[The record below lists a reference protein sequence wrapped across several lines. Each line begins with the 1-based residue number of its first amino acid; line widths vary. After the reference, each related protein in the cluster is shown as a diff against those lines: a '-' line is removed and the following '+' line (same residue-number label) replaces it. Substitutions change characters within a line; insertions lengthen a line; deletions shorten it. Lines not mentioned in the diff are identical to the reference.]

1 MNTSN
6 TSDNEKDVR
15 PDLEAEGGGNA
26 PDITHERQ
34 EAEQSS
40 EADDRSGE
48 EEEGAVSAEEVAR
61 LVAEAEQRGY
71 LRGLNENARE
81 MMGRPALL
89 ENPRVR
95 TPAEKDRDACQTF
108 ASRFLTRLPRGVW
121 D

>member
-6 TSDNEKDVR
+6 TSDNEKEVR

-26 PDITHERQ
+26 PDTTHERQ
-34 EAEQSS
+34 EAEHSS
-40 EADDRSGE
+40 EAEDRSGE
-48 EEEGAVSAEEVAR
+48 AEEGAVSAEEVAR

-95 TPAEKDRDACQTF
+95 TAPEKDRDACQTF

>member
-6 TSDNEKDVR
+6 TSDNEKEVR
-15 PDLEAEGGGNA
+15 PEIEAEWGCKP
-26 PDITHERQ
+26 PDTTHERQ
-34 EAEQSS
+34 EAEHSS
-40 EADDRSGE
+40 EAEARSGE
-48 EEEGAVSAEEVAR
+48 EDEGAVSAEEVAR

-95 TPAEKDRDACQTF
+95 TAPEKDREACRTF

>member
-6 TSDNEKDVR
+6 TSDNEKEVR
-15 PDLEAEGGGNA
+15 PDLEAEGGGTA
-26 PDITHERQ
+26 PDTTHERQ
-34 EAEQSS
+34 EPEQSS
-40 EADDRSGE
+40 EAQDRSGE
-48 EEEGAVSAEEVAR
+48 AEEGAVSAEEVAR

-81 MMGRPALL
+81 MMRRPALL

-95 TPAEKDRDACQTF
+95 TAPEKDRDTCQTF

>member
-6 TSDNEKDVR
+6 TPDNEKEVR
-15 PDLEAEGGGNA
+15 PDMEAEGGCN
-26 PDITHERQ
+26 PSDTTHERQ

-40 EADDRSGE
+40 EAQDRSGE
-48 EEEGAVSAEEVAR
+48 EDEGAVSAEEVAR

-95 TPAEKDRDACQTF
+95 TAPDKDRDACQTF

>member
-6 TSDNEKDVR
+6 TSDNEKEVR
-15 PDLEAEGGGNA
+15 PDLEAGGGGNA
-26 PDITHERQ
+26 PDTTHERQ

-40 EADDRSGE
+40 EA
-48 EEEGAVSAEEVAR
+48 EEGAVSAEEVAR

-95 TPAEKDRDACQTF
+95 TAPEKDREACQTF

>member
-1 MNTSN
+1 MKKKSGPI
-6 TSDNEKDVR
+6 SR
-15 PDLEAEGGGNA
+15 PKEAGMRRTPHMRGKNLNSHQRRKTVAEG
-26 PDITHERQ
+26 T
-34 EAEQSS
+34 
-40 EADDRSGE
+40 
-48 EEEGAVSAEEVAR
+48 VSAEEVAR

-95 TPAEKDRDACQTF
+95 TATEKDRDACQTF

>member
-6 TSDNEKDVR
+6 TFDNEKEVR

-26 PDITHERQ
+26 PDTTHERQ
-34 EAEQSS
+34 EAEHSS
-40 EADDRSGE
+40 EAEARSGE
-48 EEEGAVSAEEVAR
+48 EEEGTVSAEEVAR

-95 TPAEKDRDACQTF
+95 TVPEKDRDACQTF

>member
-1 MNTSN
+1 MNTPDN
-6 TSDNEKDVR
+6 DNEKEVM
-15 PDLEAEGGGNA
+15 PDIEAEGGCNP
-26 PDITHERQ
+26 PDTTHERQ
-34 EAEQSS
+34 ETERSSDAE
-40 EADDRSGE
+40 DRSGE
-48 EEEGAVSAEEVAR
+48 GEAGAVSAEEVAR

-95 TPAEKDRDACQTF
+95 TAPEKDRDTCQTF
-108 ASRFLTRLPRGVW
+108 ASRFLSRLPRGVW

>member
-6 TSDNEKDVR
+6 TSDNEKEVR

-26 PDITHERQ
+26 PDTTHEQ
-34 EAEQSS
+34 EPEQSS
-40 EADDRSGE
+40 EAQDRRGE
-48 EEEGAVSAEEVAR
+48 AEEGAVPAEEVAR

-95 TPAEKDRDACQTF
+95 TTPEKEREACQTF

>member
-6 TSDNEKDVR
+6 TSDNETEVR
-15 PDLEAEGGGNA
+15 PDIEAEGGGNA
-26 PDITHERQ
+26 PDTTHERQ
-34 EAEQSS
+34 EPEQSS
-40 EADDRSGE
+40 DAEDRSGE

-95 TPAEKDRDACQTF
+95 TAPEKDREACRTF

>member
-6 TSDNEKDVR
+6 TSDNEKEVR
-15 PDLEAEGGGNA
+15 PDIEAEGGGNA
-26 PDITHERQ
+26 PDTTHEQ
-34 EAEQSS
+34 KPEQSS
-40 EADDRSGE
+40 EAEDRSGE

-95 TPAEKDRDACQTF
+95 TVPEKDRDACQTF

>member
-6 TSDNEKDVR
+6 PSDNEKAVR
-15 PDLEAEGGGNA
+15 PDLEAEGGVNA
-26 PDITHERQ
+26 PDTTHERQ

-40 EADDRSGE
+40 EAEDRSGE

-95 TPAEKDRDACQTF
+95 TTPEKDREACQTF

>member
-6 TSDNEKDVR
+6 TSDNEKEVR
-15 PDLEAEGGGNA
+15 PDLEAEGGGPA
-26 PDITHERQ
+26 PDTTHEQ

-40 EADDRSGE
+40 EAEERSGE

-95 TPAEKDRDACQTF
+95 TAPEKDREACRTF

>member
-6 TSDNEKDVR
+6 TPDNEKEVR
-15 PDLEAEGGGNA
+15 PDIEAEGGCKP
-26 PDITHERQ
+26 PDTTHEQ
-34 EAEQSS
+34 EPEQSS
-40 EADDRSGE
+40 EA
-48 EEEGAVSAEEVAR
+48 EEGAVSAEEVAR

-95 TPAEKDRDACQTF
+95 TAPEKDRDACQTF

>member
-6 TSDNEKDVR
+6 TPDNEKEVMTDI
-15 PDLEAEGGGNA
+15 EAEGGCKP
-26 PDITHERQ
+26 PDITHEQ
-34 EAEQSS
+34 EPEQSS
-40 EADDRSGE
+40 EAEDRSGE
-48 EEEGAVSAEEVAR
+48 EDEGAVSAEEVAR

-95 TPAEKDRDACQTF
+95 TAPDKDRDACQTF
-108 ASRFLTRLPRGVW
+108 ASRFLTRLSRGVW

>member
-6 TSDNEKDVR
+6 TSDNEKEVR
-15 PDLEAEGGGNA
+15 PDLEAEGGENA
-26 PDITHERQ
+26 PDTTHERQ
-34 EAEQSS
+34 EPEQSS
-40 EADDRSGE
+40 EAQDRSGE
-48 EEEGAVSAEEVAR
+48 AEEGAISVEEVAR

-81 MMGRPALL
+81 MMRRPALL

-95 TPAEKDRDACQTF
+95 TAPEKDRDTCQTF
-108 ASRFLTRLPRGVW
+108 ASCFLTRLPRGVW

>member
-6 TSDNEKDVR
+6 TSDNEKEVR
-15 PDLEAEGGGNA
+15 PEIEAEGGCKA
-26 PDITHERQ
+26 PDTTHEQ
-34 EAEQSS
+34 EPEQSS
-40 EADDRSGE
+40 EAEDRSGE
-48 EEEGAVSAEEVAR
+48 EEEGTVSAEEVAR

-95 TPAEKDRDACQTF
+95 TATEKDRDACQTF